1 MVDCVFNENGLAD
14 YKFIPTL
21 INSDFQA
28 TVPGRIEQQKILK
41 RFKKQS
47 RRISAA
53 YYHFFYSNIYLT
65 SIKLKLK
72 IIKIFRSFKTIIKLI
87 DKIISK
93 IIVYLIFLK
102 FDGDF
107 WKIKLMLNKL
117 NGSKKRKKYVMAY
130 NEIMRRNGS
139 WIGDRAQ
146 FDGKPEFPH
155 GMKGVFIS
163 HGAKIGIN
171 CVIFQ
176 HVTIGSNRLLDSKG
190 RGTPTIGND
199 CYIGAGAKVIGNVRI
214 GRNCRIGANCVVFKD
229 MPDNSVAVLQP
240 PRIIKKREIDNQA
253 QIPLEQI

>member
-1 MVDCVFNENGLAD
+1 MDLILK
-14 YKFIPTL
+14 YKSINKL
-21 INSDFQA
+21 IN
-28 TVPGRIEQQKILK
+28 KI
-41 RFKKQS
+41 
-47 RRISAA
+47 A
-53 YYHFFYSNIYLT
+53 
-65 SIKLKLK
+65 
-72 IIKIFRSFKTIIKLI
+72 
-87 DKIISK
+87 SK
-93 IIVYLIFLK
+93 IIVNLIFLK

-107 WKIKLMLNKL
+107 WKIKLEIDKL
-117 NGSKKRKKYVMAY
+117 SVGPPKKKYIMAF

-163 HGAKIGIN
+163 HGAKIGKN
-171 CVIFQ
+171 CVIFH

-199 CYIGAGAKVIGNVRI
+199 CYIGAGAKVIGNVLI
-214 GRNCRIGANCVVFKD
+214 GNNCRIGANCVVFKD

-240 PRIIKKREIDNQA
+240 PRIIKKKDLNNQA